1 MKEKKT
7 YVSRKNIARA
17 VFLLIFIL
25 FCLSNSYY
33 TIIGVQCLT
42 NAIAVLG
49 LVLVSGYT
57 RQIHLG
63 QAAFIGLGAY
73 TSGVLMAKLGV
84 NFWFTIPCTIVISIL
99 VGVLLG
105 IPTLKLREGPYLA
118 MVTQIFGEIIY
129 VLLINLE
136 GITGGSY
143 GLSGF
148 GKPTI
153 GPVVIDSKA
162 KLLIL
167 TLVFFLCCFFVAA
180 RVINSKY
187 GRFFISIRESQ
198 EAALSVGVNTTRFK
212 LLAFVICSV
221 FGGLAGIFYGQCLG
235 FLSPEQFRWNISLTL
250 ISMAIIGGIGDIDG
264 GVLGAIILTFLP
276 ELLRD
281 FSAQWR
287 MITYGVLLILVLA
300 FLPDGLISL
309 IGKKPSEIK
318 KMLKERTELLFTDE
332 RAKRRREM
340 KKMESTKA

>member
-1 MKEKKT
+1 MMKFLKDRGM
-7 YVSRKNIARA
+7 RKNMIRAIFLIA
-17 VFLLIFIL
+17 FIMV
-25 FCLSNSYY
+25 CLSSSYY
-33 TIIGVQCLT
+33 TIIGVQCLI

-73 TSGVLMAKLGV
+73 TSAVLMSKVGM
-84 NFWFTIPCTIVISIL
+84 NFWLTIPCALLLSML

-118 MVTQIFGEIIY
+118 MVTQIFGEIIF
-129 VLLINLE
+129 VLLINME
-136 GITGGSY
+136 GVTGGSY
-143 GLSGF
+143 GLAGF
-148 GKPTI
+148 GKPSI
-153 GPVVIDSKA
+153 GSFKIDTKV
-162 KLLIL
+162 KLLFL
-167 TLVFFLCCFFVAA
+167 TTIFFIICFFVTA
-180 RVINSKY
+180 RVTRSKY

-198 EAALSVGVNTTRFK
+198 EAALSVGVNTTKFK
-212 LLAFVICSV
+212 LLAVVICSAL
-221 FGGLAGIFYGQCLG
+221 GGLAGVFYSQCLG

-264 GVLGAIILTFLP
+264 GVLGAIVLTFLP

-287 MITYGVLLILVLA
+287 MITYGVLLILVLT
-300 FLPDGLISL
+300 FLPDGVISL
-309 IGKKPSEIK
+309 IGKKPLEIK

-332 RAKRRREM
+332 RAKRRNQL
-340 KKMESTKA
+340 KKTMRT

>member
-1 MKEKKT
+1 MKLIKDRGM
-7 YVSRKNIARA
+7 RKNIIRA
-17 VFLLIFIL
+17 VFLIGFMVV
-25 FCLSNSYY
+25 CLSSSYY
-33 TIIGVQCLT
+33 TIIGVQCLI

-73 TSGVLMAKLGV
+73 TSAVLMSKTGM
-84 NFWFTIPCTIVISIL
+84 NFWMTIPCALILSML
-99 VGVLLG
+99 VGLLLG

-129 VLLINLE
+129 VLLINME
-136 GITGGSY
+136 GVTGGSY
-143 GLSGF
+143 GLAGY
-148 GKPTI
+148 GKPSI
-153 GPVVIDSKA
+153 GSFKIDTKI
-162 KLLIL
+162 KLLFL
-167 TLVFFLCCFFVAA
+167 TAIFFIACFFVTS
-180 RVINSKY
+180 RVTKSKY

-212 LLAFVICSV
+212 LLAFVICSAL
-221 FGGLAGIFYGQCLG
+221 GGLAGVFYSQCLG

-264 GVLGAIILTFLP
+264 GVLGAIVLTFLP

-287 MITYGVLLILVLA
+287 MITYGVLLILVLT
-300 FLPDGLISL
+300 FLPDGVISL
-309 IGKKPSEIK
+309 IGKKPSEIAR
-318 KMLKERTELLFTDE
+318 MLKARTELLFIDE
-332 RAKRRREM
+332 RTKRKRQL
-340 KKMESTKA
+340 KKTIRT

>member
-1 MKEKKT
+1 MKLIKDRGM
-7 YVSRKNIARA
+7 RKNIIRA
-17 VFLLIFIL
+17 VFLIGFMVI
-25 FCLSNSYY
+25 CLSSSYY
-33 TIIGVQCLT
+33 TIIGVQCLI

-73 TSGVLMAKLGV
+73 TSAVLMSKTGM
-84 NFWFTIPCTIVISIL
+84 NFWMTIPCALILSML
-99 VGVLLG
+99 VGLLLG

-129 VLLINLE
+129 VLLINME
-136 GITGGSY
+136 GVTGGSY
-143 GLSGF
+143 GLAGY
-148 GKPTI
+148 GKPSI
-153 GPVVIDSKA
+153 GSFKIDTKI
-162 KLLIL
+162 KLLFL
-167 TLVFFLCCFFVAA
+167 TAIFFIACFFVTS
-180 RVINSKY
+180 RVTKSKY

-212 LLAFVICSV
+212 LLAFVICSAL
-221 FGGLAGIFYGQCLG
+221 GGLAGVFYSQCLG

-264 GVLGAIILTFLP
+264 GVLGAIVLTFLP

-287 MITYGVLLILVLA
+287 MITYGVLLILVLT
-300 FLPDGLISL
+300 FLPDGVISL
-309 IGKKPSEIK
+309 IGKKPSEIAR
-318 KMLKERTELLFTDE
+318 MLKARTELLFIDE
-332 RAKRRREM
+332 RTKRKRQL
-340 KKMESTKA
+340 KKTIRT